1 MNGFEGRQRVQGPIP
16 HYPPNYI
23 PRPRPPANADL
34 IELEQ
39 PIQHLIHSLDR
50 SVQLSVNSR
59 RQMDQMAIRAEQ
71 RAEYEFSLRF
81 PNANIQYA
89 HSQLILK

>member
-1 MNGFEGRQRVQGPIP
+1 M
-16 HYPPNYI
+16 
-23 PRPRPPANADL
+23 

-81 PNANIQYA
+81 PYANIQYA
-89 HSQLILK
+89 PFAVDLEIDEEAKEEEKEEEM